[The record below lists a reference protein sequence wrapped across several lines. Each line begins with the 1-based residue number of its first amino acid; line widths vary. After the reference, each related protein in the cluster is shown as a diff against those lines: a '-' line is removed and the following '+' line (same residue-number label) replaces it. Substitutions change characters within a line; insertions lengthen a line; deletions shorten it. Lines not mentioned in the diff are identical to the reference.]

1 MSIRVLVADDHQLIR
16 QALTDLFADT
26 TDIAVVGECSDGSQ
40 VPAAVGRT
48 RPDVVLMDVRMPV
61 MDGLQATRELL
72 DTHPHVQVVI
82 LTGALTPATVL
93 EATALGVA
101 GYLLKGDD
109 PGALPD
115 RIRTVASGG
124 TAWSPAATA
133 LVESGWEALAHAPSG
148 AARSTYL
155 AESPL
160 RLR

>member
-1 MSIRVLVADDHQLIR
+1 MIRVLVADDHQLIR

-26 TDIAVVGECSDGSQ
+26 TDIRVVGECADGGE
-40 VPAAVGRT
+40 VAGAVART
-48 RPDVVLMDVRMPV
+48 LPDVVLMDLRMPV
-61 MDGLQATRELL
+61 MDGLEATRELL
-72 DTHPHVQVVI
+72 ATHPQVRVVV
-82 LTGALTPATVL
+82 LTGALTPATVR

-124 TAWSPAATA
+124 RAWSAAAAA
-133 LVESGWEALAHAPSG
+133 LVENGWESMTLAPAVE
-148 AARSTYL
+148 ARSTYA
-155 AESPL
+155 AESPP